1 MKKKNIVLLSTGVLA
16 TLSVGALGFVGNY
29 FYNLALNPKTS
40 KDIIFGKP
48 EESEDTIG
56 EVVNEDVNWLTS
68 NSNFSDEYITSFDN
82 LKLHGYK
89 ILNENS
95 TNKWVI
101 TVHGYTCEG
110 SDMNLY
116 ARKFYDMGYNVLIP
130 DLRAHGNSEGSYIGM
145 GWNDRLD
152 IIEWINLIIKD
163 YENTEIILHGVS
175 MGAAT
180 VSMVSGEN
188 LPNNVKVIIA
198 DCGYTSVWKQ
208 FSHKLKGLYSLPDFP
223 VMHAS
228 SLVSKFR
235 AGYNLRKASALN
247 QVSKSKTPILFIHGD
262 KDDFVPYS
270 MMDELYTATSSEKEK
285 LTIEGTGHAK
295 ASKVNPDLYWSTIE
309 TFMNKYVDLN

>member
-1 MKKKNIVLLSTGVLA
+1 
-16 TLSVGALGFVGNY
+16 
-29 FYNLALNPKTS
+29 
-40 KDIIFGKP
+40 
-48 EESEDTIG
+48 
-56 EVVNEDVNWLTS
+56 
-68 NSNFSDEYITSFDN
+68 
-82 LKLHGYK
+82 
-89 ILNENS
+89 
-95 TNKWVI
+95 
-101 TVHGYTCEG
+101 
-110 SDMNLY
+110 
-116 ARKFYDMGYNVLIP
+116 GYNVLIP

-152 IIEWINLIIKD
+152 IIEWINLIIKN

-247 QVSKSKTPILFIHGD
+247 
-262 KDDFVPYS
+262 
-270 MMDELYTATSSEKEK
+270 
-285 LTIEGTGHAK
+285 
-295 ASKVNPDLYWSTIE
+295 
-309 TFMNKYVDLN
+309 

>member
-1 MKKKNIVLLSTGVLA
+1 MKKKNIALLSTGVLA

-40 KDIIFGKP
+40 KDVIFGKP
-48 EESEDTIG
+48 EEAENTNG
-56 EVVNEDVNWLTS
+56 QVVNKDVNWLAS

-89 ILNENS
+89 ILNENP
-95 TNKWVI
+95 TNKWAI

-110 SDMNLY
+110 SDMSLY
-116 ARKFYDMGYNVLIP
+116 ARTFYDMGYNVLVP

-188 LPNNVKVIIA
+188 LPNNVKTIIA
-198 DCGYTSVWKQ
+198 DCGYTSVWNQ

-235 AGYNLRKASALN
+235 AGYNLRKASALK

-270 MMDELYTATSSEKEK
+270 MMDELYTATSSYKEK
-285 LTIEGTGHAK
+285 LTIEGAGHAK

-309 TFMNKYVDLN
+309 TFINKYID